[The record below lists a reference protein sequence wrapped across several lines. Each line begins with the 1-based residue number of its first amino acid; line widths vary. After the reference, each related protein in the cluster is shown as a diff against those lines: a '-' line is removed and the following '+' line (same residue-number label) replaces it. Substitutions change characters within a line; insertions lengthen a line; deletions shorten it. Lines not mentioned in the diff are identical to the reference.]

1 MKRKASSD
9 ATTTASK
16 LPLDIAT
23 TPCIIAEHPHSQV
36 AGTES
41 AATSSQVLSTQQ
53 PKSPPNCKYN
63 MHACHMHNSYDYV
76 VHDCMC
82 YVNNISGQ
90 SPYKSGM
97 KSFTVHTPQRKKC
110 IKHITRRSRVS
121 LVSSVINSPS
131 NSKRNMSELACK

>member
-16 LPLDIAT
+16 LPLDIAKI
-23 TPCIIAEHPHSQV
+23 PCIIAEHPHSQV

-53 PKSPPNCKYN
+53 PKSPPNC
-63 MHACHMHNSYDYV
+63 MRAWMECHMHNHYDYV

-82 YVNNISGQ
+82 YVINISGQ
-90 SPYKSGM
+90 SP
-97 KSFTVHTPQRKKC
+97 
-110 IKHITRRSRVS
+110 I
-121 LVSSVINSPS
+121 
-131 NSKRNMSELACK
+131 